1 MSAAPG
7 VRTQDRPCADGLEQS
22 ALRLHRRAVP
32 REAAFWLVGYVF
44 GAVMLGTSLPVPLY
58 AIYQRQ
64 WNFSSGVLTLIFAV
78 YAVAVLATLL
88 LAGQASDQVGRKP
101 VLAAALGFSVA
112 STVVFIFAASPAWL
126 YPARILSG
134 VSAGLMTGAATAAL
148 SEMVQASD
156 SRRASM
162 VATAANSGGGALGP
176 LMAGLF
182 AQYLP
187 QPTALVFEVFLFFL
201 GAAAL
206 ALAFIPETVT
216 GRERLSLRFTGLAI
230 PAEGRGE
237 FIAAGVA
244 AFAAYALNGL
254 FASLVPGFTTVML
267 HHPDHAV
274 AGGVTCL
281 FFAAGA
287 VAALGLAPFNSRPV
301 LLGGL
306 GLFLVGLA
314 LVVAGMSAASLALF
328 LVGAVVAG
336 SAFGALVIGSLSAAN
351 RLAAPGTRAKVIS
364 TYFVFAYAGLSIPVV
379 GVGVA
384 SDYVGSFRA
393 VLGCSIVLAGLC
405 VFSAALGARAAGR
418 LSTELGDTERA
429 PARLPSKNARHPDAA
444 GPLALSSR
452 IEGVPVT
459 TATQIQ
465 QQPQIAPPASGGGS
479 PDVVPVADEAEDS
492 WPVPC
497 GPSRCRPETR
507 SRCSARAPGASAR
520 AVLAA
525 ARRLPRCAVV
535 WTSA

>member
-44 GAVMLGTSLPVPLY
+44 GAVILGTALPVPLY

-64 WNFSSGVLTLIFAV
+64 WHFSSGVLTLIFAV

-101 VLAAALGFSVA
+101 VLAAALCFSVA

-162 VATAANSGGGALGP
+162 VATTANSGAGALGP

-187 QPTALVFEVFLFFL
+187 QPTVLVFEVFLVFL

-244 AFAAYALNGL
+244 VFAAYALNGL

-267 HHPDHAV
+267 HHPDYAV
-274 AGGVTCL
+274 AGGVTCV

-351 RLAAPGTRAKVIS
+351 RLAAPGTRAKAIS

-429 PARLPSKNARHPDAA
+429 PARLPSKNARHSDAA
-444 GPLALSSR
+444 RPLALSSR
-452 IEGVPVT
+452 IEGTVSQYVLLKSHCPVT
-459 TATQIQ
+459 I
-465 QQPQIAPPASGGGS
+465 
-479 PDVVPVADEAEDS
+479 VPHEGKDEERDDNH
-492 WPVPC
+492 P
-497 GPSRCRPETR
+497 
-507 SRCSARAPGASAR
+507 
-520 AVLAA
+520 
-525 ARRLPRCAVV
+525 
-535 WTSA
+535 